1 MDDDFENH
9 PLATRVIRTDIKTLQ
24 EWEDALPQLSRPRLA
39 VTTDR

>member
-9 PLATRVIRTDIKTLQ
+9 LLATMVIRTVIKTLQ